1 MEITD
6 LLIKYIENPKDS
18 SINFELGCKYEDIG
32 QTASAAGY
40 YLRSVEFGNDN
51 NRIYINNITY

>member
-18 SINFELGCKYEDIG
+18 SINFELGRKYEDIG
-32 QTASAAGY
+32 QTAN
-40 YLRSVEFGNDN
+40 RSGDSGRSRYEIH
-51 NRIYINNITY
+51 R